1 MTDARWQQVKALFQ
15 ATVDRPPAER
25 AAFLAAA
32 TGSDEALR
40 REIESLLASDTSIG
54 FTDRLPF
61 DGVENRPLRQ
71 GRGPQRHGR
80 CERDYWD
87 RGPL

>member
-15 ATVDRPPAER
+15 ATVDRPASER

-32 TGSDEALR
+32 VGGDEELR
-40 REIESLLASDTSIG
+40 REIESLLNADRSDPG

-61 DGVENRPLRQ
+61 RNQSSTQERSGVRYGIAGRRVVEQHRDG
-71 GRGPQRHGR
+71 
-80 CERDYWD
+80 
-87 RGPL
+87 